1 MQPGDGVSIQYFII
15 FCHVVLIIY
24 LTGFYINLPIGGAAA
39 VLLLFIKIPDLIDR
53 SQTNKPTALN
63 IIAKLDLTGFFL
75 FASCAIMLL
84 LALEWGGTKYP
95 WKSATIIGLLCG
107 AAGMLPIFILWEHHA
122 GEEAMIPLSM
132 VRRRVVWCSC
142 MVIGFFFGTMIISS
156 YYMPIYF
163 QSVKGVSPSLS
174 GVYLLPAILS
184 QMVMAV
190 ISGILGTCFAFPLK
204 IYI

>member
-1 MQPGDGVSIQYFII
+1 
-15 FCHVVLIIY
+15 
-24 LTGFYINLPIGGAAA
+24 
-39 VLLLFIKIPDLIDR
+39 
-53 SQTNKPTALN
+53 
-63 IIAKLDLTGFFL
+63 
-75 FASCAIMLL
+75 MLL
-84 LALEWGGTKYP
+84 LALEWGGSKYP

-107 AAGMLPIFILWEHHA
+107 AGGMLPIFILWEHRA

-142 MVIGFFFGTMIISS
+142 LVIGFFFGSLIIFS

-190 ISGILGTCFAFPLK
+190 VSGILGKSFAILRTSSLLIKRVVGKMGYYLLWAVISAVIVAVASGLISTFTPDTSVAKWVMYQFLAGVGRGCGLQMVRS
-204 IYI
+204 YSCAGVLL